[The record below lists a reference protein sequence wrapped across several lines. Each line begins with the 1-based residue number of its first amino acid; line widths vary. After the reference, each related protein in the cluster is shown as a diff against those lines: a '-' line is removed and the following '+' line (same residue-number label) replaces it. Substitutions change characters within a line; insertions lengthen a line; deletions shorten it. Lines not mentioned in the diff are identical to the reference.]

1 MPVYRV
7 QINLEIDTES
17 KQTKLVNQRMFE
29 GMPPTEL
36 AHSYPGKRRGRKPRV
51 PLAIEVKPALK
62 PNFADFSFHPGVS
75 E

>member
-17 KQTKLVNQRMFE
+17 KRTKLVNQRMVK

-36 AHSYPGKRRGRKPRV
+36 IGGKRRGRSRKALPAVESTSKPQD
-51 PLAIEVKPALK
+51 
-62 PNFADFSFHPGVS
+62 FANFSFHPGVS

>member
-36 AHSYPGKRRGRKPRV
+36 VGGKRRGRPRKALPAVKVMSKPQ
-51 PLAIEVKPALK
+51 
-62 PNFADFSFHPGVS
+62 NFANFSFHPGVS

>member
-36 AHSYPGKRRGRKPRV
+36 VGGKRRGRPRKAV
-51 PLAIEVKPALK
+51 AAIETASAP
-62 PNFADFSFHPGVS
+62 PPTFANFSFHPGVS

>member
-36 AHSYPGKRRGRKPRV
+36 VGGKRRGRPRKAV
-51 PLAIEVKPALK
+51 AAVEVMSKSPS
-62 PNFADFSFHPGVS
+62 PNFANFSFHPGVS

>member
-36 AHSYPGKRRGRKPRV
+36 VGGKRRGRPRKAV
-51 PLAIEVKPALK
+51 AVVETARTPP
-62 PNFADFSFHPGVS
+62 PTFANFSFHPGVS